1 MHCAFFS
8 LMEKFD
14 AEKEV
19 ARLKAITRL
28 RRQKKPSRSR
38 LDKFKAEI
46 LSLHKAKATLTEIQI
61 FLADRRLRCDVSTIH
76 RWLKKHASAKRKNL
90 PENS

>member
-46 LSLHKAKATLTEIQI
+46 LSLHKAKATLAEIQI

-76 RWLKKHASAKRKNL
+76 RWLKKHAAAKRKDL
-90 PENS
+90 SENS